1 MASFSLK
8 KTLFWS
14 ALIFL
19 IAAFVL
25 ALAAKHIPKV
35 VKPLQQDPTKPL
47 IVWIMRAYV
56 PNMTAGAE
64 ITCHI
69 TNKQLLK
76 DGFEV
81 TVIVK
86 HYVTDKQDGV
96 KILKSDDEIYD
107 ATPEAQDA
115 LQRASVICIQNLY
128 YDIGLNIAKKYRK
141 PICYFIHATSRGKE
155 FFGYSGSWPIHVVY
169 NSWSM
174 KADIGANYKN
184 YVLKPY
190 VDMARFK
197 PLAAAAG
204 SPLRYYVTLINLNES
219 KGGQILI
226 ELAKA
231 MPEVQF
237 LGVEGGYGDQIRD
250 HSIRN
255 ITYIPKTDKIEDVY
269 AKSQIVLM
277 PSTLETWGRVA
288 IEAMASGVPVI
299 INDIQGMRE
308 ACQEGALVA
317 NRNDLAEWIRLI
329 RRLRNNPMFY
339 SQQVQ
344 KAQQRI
350 QELEDD
356 SDMKGLASWLQTTV
370 IPNKPSNLI

>member
-1 MASFSLK
+1 MM
-8 KTLFWS
+8 T
-14 ALIFL
+14 
-19 IAAFVL
+19 
-25 ALAAKHIPKV
+25 
-35 VKPLQQDPTKPL
+35 
-47 IVWIMRAYV
+47 YV

-64 ITCHI
+64 ITSHI

-86 HYVTDKQDGV
+86 NYVTDRQDGV
-96 KILKSDDEIYD
+96 KILKSHDEVYD

-115 LQRASVICIQNLY
+115 LQKASVICVQNLY
-128 YDIGLNIAKKYRK
+128 YDTGLNYAKKYRK

-155 FFGYSGSWPIHVVY
+155 FFGYTGAWPIYIVY

-190 VDMARFK
+190 VDMKRFK

-204 SPLRYYVTLINLNES
+204 SPSRYYVTLVNLNQS

-226 ELAKA
+226 DLAKA
-231 MPEVQF
+231 MPDVQF
-237 LGVEGGYGDQIRD
+237 LGVEGGYGNQIRD
-250 HSIRN
+250 YSVPN
-255 ITYIPKTDKIEDVY
+255 ITYIPKTNKIEDVY
-269 AKSQIVLM
+269 AKSRIVLM
-277 PSTLETWGRVA
+277 PSAFETWGRVA

-299 INDIQGMRE
+299 INDVQGMRE

-317 NRNDLAEWIRLI
+317 NRSDLSEWIRLI
-329 RRLRNNPMFY
+329 RRLRNNPVFY
-339 SQQVQ
+339 SEQVQ

-350 QELEDD
+350 RELEDD
-356 SDMKGLASWLQTTV
+356 SDMRGLASWLTTTV
-370 IPNKPSNLI
+370 IPSKPSHLI

>member
-1 MASFSLK
+1 MASFPLK

-14 ALIFL
+14 ILFFL
-19 IAAFVL
+19 IAALIL
-25 ALAAKHIPKV
+25 ALASKHVPKV
-35 VKPLQQDPTKPL
+35 IKPLQQDPNKPL

-86 HYVTDKQDGV
+86 HYITDRQDGV

-115 LQRASVICIQNLY
+115 LRRASVICIQNLY

-155 FFGYSGSWPIHVVY
+155 FFGYSGAWPIHVVY

-197 PLAAAAG
+197 TLAAAAG
-204 SPLRYYVTLINLNES
+204 SPSRYNVTLINLNES
-219 KGGQILI
+219 KGGQMLI
-226 ELAKA
+226 DLAKA

-250 HSIRN
+250 YAVRN
-255 ITYIPKTDKIEDVY
+255 ITYIPKTDKIEDIY

-299 INDIQGMRE
+299 VNDIQGMRE

-317 NRNDLAEWIRLI
+317 NRNDIAEWIRLI

-339 SQQVQ
+339 SEQVQ

-350 QELEDD
+350 RELEDD
-356 SDMKGLASWLQTTV
+356 SDLKGLASWLRTTV
-370 IPNKPSNLI
+370 IPSKPSHLI